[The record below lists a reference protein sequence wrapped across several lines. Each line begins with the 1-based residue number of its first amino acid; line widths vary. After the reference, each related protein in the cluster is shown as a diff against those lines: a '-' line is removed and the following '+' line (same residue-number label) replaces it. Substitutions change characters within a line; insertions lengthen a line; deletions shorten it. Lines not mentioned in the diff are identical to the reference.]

1 MTTPCLHLTTRNLGA
16 ALGVEIPQTHKDQHR
31 FPASTQVVIALE
43 SDPST
48 QIHTKVWGNLRRYA
62 TILRMSEH
70 SDRFEVGTDVSL
82 WLESNVP
89 TFDTTRKE
97 TIDNCLILCAKLR
110 RMGFDENSRTTSIIP
125 EDALANAAWATQP
138 TSPQALTQARYA
150 GIYLV
155 EYGFLKPLGGG
166 EYKLTGKDQL
176 PRDKSRG
183 LQMAKRE

>member
-31 FPASTQVVIALE
+31 FPVSTQVVIALE

-48 QIHTKVWGNLRRYA
+48 QIHTKVWGNPRKYA
-62 TILRMSEH
+62 TILRKSEH
-70 SDRFEVGTDVSL
+70 ADRFAVGTDVSL

-89 TFDTTRKE
+89 TFDTTFKN
-97 TIDNCLILCAKLR
+97 TIDYCLRVCADLR
-110 RMGFDENSRTTSIIP
+110 RRGFDENSATTSIIP
-125 EDALANAAWATQP
+125 EDALANASHAQQSS
-138 TSPQALTQARYA
+138 SPQGPTQSRYA

-166 EYKLTGKDQL
+166 EYRLTGADVTE
-176 PRDKSRG
+176 S
-183 LQMAKRE
+183 